1 MTVHLTPGSA
11 SGIGSLPH
19 TDASAAAEFVLDRLP
34 DLPPIPSL
42 PRRSPAE
49 TMLGQAAVGIAGV
62 SVDARGALVADLARV
77 DPAGDVATDL
87 DHDAFGGMRAFFAAA
102 GDWTG
107 PVKWQF
113 TGPVTLGLAL
123 VAAGVRAV
131 DAFTVS
137 VRSVREHVRVIGAE
151 VTKAIPRAPQ
161 VVIIDEPGMTGL
173 MQPGF
178 PIDPDYAID
187 LVSSAL
193 AAVDP
198 DALAGVHCCGP
209 GDWPAI
215 LAAGPRLL
223 SLPVRADLASI
234 AGSLAEFLDDGGWV
248 AWGAVPTDGPVGT
261 SADRHWRELSDL
273 WCALVQGGC
282 DAIRLR
288 RQAIVTPACGLA
300 LHEFGATERVFD
312 LVDAVA
318 DRVHGQAVATRLSI
332 GA

>member
-1 MTVHLTPGSA
+1 MTVHLSPGSA
-11 SGIGSLPH
+11 SGVGSLPH
-19 TDASAAAEFVLDRLP
+19 TDARAAAEYVLDRLP

-49 TMLGQAAVGIAGV
+49 TMLGQAAVGIRGV
-62 SVDARGALVADLARV
+62 STDCRGALVADLARL
-77 DPAGDVATDL
+77 DPTADVVTDL
-87 DHDAFGGMRAFFAAA
+87 DHQAFGGMRAFFEVAA
-102 GDWTG
+102 DWNG

-123 VAAGVRAV
+123 VAAGVPAD
-131 DAFTVS
+131 DAFAVS
-137 VRSVREHVRVIGAE
+137 IRSVREHVRVIGVE
-151 VTKAIPRAPQ
+151 VARAIPRAPQ
-161 VVIIDEPGMTGL
+161 VVVIDEPGMSGL

-178 PIDPDYAID
+178 PIDPDHAID
-187 LVSSAL
+187 LVSGAL

-198 DALAGVHCCGP
+198 DALGGVHCCGP
-209 GDWPAI
+209 GDWLAI

-261 SADRHWRELSDL
+261 SPDRYWRELSDL

-300 LHEFGATERVFD
+300 LHEFGAVDRVFE